1 MFRILVRLSIA
12 IVLGISVFST
22 PVFAESVTPA
32 SSSVLCAD
40 GTAGCT
46 PLPKPLVS
54 DATDPVEIIGTL
66 IRSVLLLIGSV
77 TLLMFVWGGF
87 LWLTSAG
94 NEERV
99 EKGSQTM
106 LWAAIG
112 VFLVFASYLILNT
125 YLNLLTGQA

>member
-1 MFRILVRLSIA
+1 MRHALSLGLMVAAIFLVFLPTIA
-12 IVLGISVFST
+12 GAEPVIV
-22 PVFAESVTPA
+22 A
-32 SSSVLCAD
+32 SSSVTCAD
-40 GTAGCT
+40 GTSGCV
-46 PLPKPLVS
+46 PLPDPLEAESKDPLV
-54 DATDPVEIIGTL
+54 IIGVL

-99 EKGSQTM
+99 QKGSQTM

-112 VFLVFASYLILNT
+112 VFLVFASYLIMDT
-125 YLNLLTGQA
+125 YLGLLTGQS